1 MRDAREH
8 ASQIELAQQ
17 TVVCGDSYQL
27 TLSKLKKTICA
38 LRYVVTGIPVF
49 IYAIA
54 GYSKSSHRG
63 AFGDR
68 DRDHAPAVVCRL
80 SPFL

>member
-1 MRDAREH
+1 MRGSTPHKLNWR
-8 ASQIELAQQ
+8 SKLWF
-17 TVVCGDSYQL
+17 VVAVPL
-27 TLSKLKKTICA
+27 TLSKLKKEICA

-63 AFGDR
+63 TFGDR
-68 DRDHAPAVVCRL
+68 DRDNAPVVVCRL